1 MQCRTSNREQHRH
14 RPQRR
19 IDRRQGAEAASSRG
33 HTQPDHGQAGGHEH
47 HLDQDRPLPQA
58 AKSEPAGAQAP
69 VQAVIRCQVASDIRQ
84 DPKLPP
90 GVDMDSSQ
98 LPVQSKMLDSSVT
111 TPNMSTTRSEKVIT
125 QTGAG
130 PAGPAYRGPGRPSSP
145 WSRAGRRA
153 PFRRVWRR

>member
-1 MQCRTSNREQHRH
+1 
-14 RPQRR
+14 
-19 IDRRQGAEAASSRG
+19 
-33 HTQPDHGQAGGHEH
+33 
-47 HLDQDRPLPQA
+47 
-58 AKSEPAGAQAP
+58 
-69 VQAVIRCQVASDIRQ
+69 
-84 DPKLPP
+84 
-90 GVDMDSSQ
+90 
-98 LPVQSKMLDSSVT
+98 VQSKMLDSSVT